1 MKKLLIIS
9 SITLLCAFTSNIN
22 AQFNIGPIAGLNVS
36 NLDVKDNDLSSVW
49 NWGAGIVANY
59 YFTENIAVQLEP
71 MYLLKGGVIEAKE
84 GDPRFDISLSY
95 IEVPILFKYDF
106 GKKEN
111 FYLLAGLSVG
121 YLLSSNI
128 EAELNGYPFEADM
141 KETTNNVDLGG
152 TLGAGIKF
160 PAGSSI
166 IFLEAKYTLG
176 LVNLQKG
183 GTTYF
188 TSDSINLE
196 LPMTMDSGQD
206 AFNTYGIQLMAG
218 VTFAL

>member
-1 MKKLLIIS
+1 MKKLLLILIIV
-9 SITLLCAFTSNIN
+9 LLCTFTSKVN
-22 AQFNIGPIAGLNVS
+22 AQFNIGPIAGLHVS

-71 MYLLKGGVIEAKE
+71 MYLLKGGVVEAKE

-106 GKKEN
+106 GRKEN

-121 YLLSSNI
+121 YLLSSKI
-128 EAELNGYPFEADM
+128 DAELSGYPFNTDM
-141 KETTNNVDLGG
+141 NEVTNNVDFGG

-183 GTTYF
+183 GTVYF
-188 TSDSINLE
+188 TSDNINLE
-196 LPMTMDSGQD
+196 LPMTLNTEQD